1 MLGLGS
7 ISDYSVREIEPSSIA
22 GSVPTGDETN
32 SFLIAFKKS
41 TAVNLMLK
49 GILYAKKH
57 T

>member
-41 TAVNLMLK
+41 TTVNLMLK